1 MFHFLFFFRTHVG
14 WHTRAGTG
22 SHPSSSLSI
31 RSLKNYVTYPDKV
44 AHLFKIKNC
53 IILDPT
59 TVASTR
65 CDLVETNCTCNVT
78 NAHTHTRMHAC
89 IRNEIYSLS
98 LLSPLNLLYIPTLYP
113 FSLSKYYHKVYFSI
127 FRTAHVAGDTTVSSW
142 SWNEARV
149 STWWTSSIGRCKPW
163 QMETTRCCAAS
174 LLDYLL
180 WTRAPALAPV
190 ERYSPRRCNFR
201 NADRTHGVPRASSPV
216 PPDRYWRSPPDR
228 RRSWSS
234 GSYGTRINRRASP

>member
-1 MFHFLFFFRTHVG
+1 MVILSLRRIVRSTKYHSLKRDTYIHTYPDSFRYFTQVSLSFCFISFFRTHVG

-59 TVASTR
+59 TIVSTR

-149 STWWTSSIGRCKPW
+149 STW
-163 QMETTRCCAAS
+163 
-174 LLDYLL
+174 
-180 WTRAPALAPV
+180 
-190 ERYSPRRCNFR
+190 
-201 NADRTHGVPRASSPV
+201 
-216 PPDRYWRSPPDR
+216 
-228 RRSWSS
+228 
-234 GSYGTRINRRASP
+234 

>member
-1 MFHFLFFFRTHVG
+1 MVILSLRRIVRSTKYHSLKRDTYIHTYPDSFRYFTQVSLSFCFISFFRTHVG

-31 RSLKNYVTYPDKV
+31 RSLKNYVTYHDKV

-78 NAHTHTRMHAC
+78 NAHTRTRMHAC

-98 LLSPLNLLYIPTLYP
+98 LIPFKFTLYTNFISVFP
-113 FSLSKYYHKVYFSI
+113 FEILSQGLFFYISH
-127 FRTAHVAGDTTVSSW
+127 
-142 SWNEARV
+142 
-149 STWWTSSIGRCKPW
+149 
-163 QMETTRCCAAS
+163 
-174 LLDYLL
+174 
-180 WTRAPALAPV
+180 
-190 ERYSPRRCNFR
+190 
-201 NADRTHGVPRASSPV
+201 
-216 PPDRYWRSPPDR
+216 
-228 RRSWSS
+228 
-234 GSYGTRINRRASP
+234 GTRGGRHNGQFVVVE